1 MTIDCDVVVYGG
13 TASGIMAALAA
24 ARAGR
29 GVALLEPGR
38 HLGGMVSGGLGWTD
52 IGDRRIIGGL
62 TREFYARVA
71 AHYGVGPWEILGP
84 EPHVAE
90 DLFRAWL
97 AEAGVTVH
105 YGARLGGVAREGRAI
120 RAIATEAG
128 ERFAARVFIDAGYE
142 GDLLAGSGV
151 GYTVGRESVSLHGER
166 WAGRQPIRPDKHNFD
181 APVSAFVG
189 GNAGPLLPLIHERPL
204 VPEGDGDGGLQAY
217 CFRLCLTDRSEK
229 RIPFPR
235 PEGYDPARYELL
247 RRYLAAA
254 GSRVTLGLL
263 LGLKGL
269 LPHGKVDVNS
279 IGPLS
284 TNLLDGSNWAYP
296 EATYARRAAIWD
308 DHLRYT
314 AGLLY
319 FLAHDPD
326 VPPAMRAEM
335 HGWGLCADEFADTGG
350 WPHQLYIR
358 EGRRLRGEYHLTQHD
373 LLGRRA
379 QYDTVGLG
387 AYNIDIREVQRV
399 CLPVPRFPHLVGE
412 VFNEGYLSLLV
423 EPYAIP
429 YRALLPRHGECDNL
443 IVPVCISASHV
454 AFSSV
459 RMEPQYMI
467 LGHAAG
473 TAAALAV
480 ADGIAVQRVDPVALQ
495 RALVA
500 QGQVLAV

>member
-1 MTIDCDVVVYGG
+1 MADRDVLVYGG

-29 GVALLEPGR
+29 RVTLLEPGR

-52 IGDRRIIGGL
+52 IGDRRIVGGL
-62 TREFYARVA
+62 TRDFYARVA
-71 AHYGVGPWEILGP
+71 AQYDVALWGVLGP

-90 DLFRAWL
+90 SIFRDWL

-105 YGARLGGVAREGRAI
+105 LGARLGGVARDGRSI
-120 RAIATEAG
+120 RAIAAETG
-128 ERFAARVFIDAGYE
+128 ETFAARVFIDAGYE
-142 GDLLAGSGV
+142 GDLLAGAGV
-151 GYTVGRESVSLHGER
+151 AYTVGRESVSLHGES

-181 APVSAFVG
+181 APVSAYVND
-189 GNAGPLLPLIHERPL
+189 NAGPLLPLIHDRPL
-204 VPEGDGDGGLQAY
+204 VPEGDGDGAVQSY
-217 CFRLCLTDRSEK
+217 CFRLCLTDAPER

-254 GSRVTLGLL
+254 GPRVTLGSL
-263 LGLKGL
+263 LGLKGR
-269 LPHGKVDVNS
+269 LPNGKADANS

-296 EATYARRAAIWD
+296 EASYARRAAIWD

-319 FLAHDPD
+319 TLAHDPG
-326 VPPAMRAEM
+326 VPPAMRAETQ
-335 HGWGLCADEFADTGG
+335 GWGLPADEFADTGG

-358 EGRRLRGEYHLTQHD
+358 EGRRLLGEYHLTQHD
-373 LLGRRA
+373 LQGRGA
-379 QYDTVGLG
+379 QYDTVGMG
-387 AYNIDIREVQRV
+387 AYNIDIRETQRI

-429 YRALLPRHGECDNL
+429 YRALLPRYAECDNL
-443 IVPVCISASHV
+443 IVPVCVSASHV

-473 TAAALAV
+473 AAAALAI
-480 ADGIAVQRVDPVALQ
+480 ADNVAVQRVDTVALQ
-495 RALVA
+495 RALGA
-500 QGQVLAV
+500 AGQVLAL